1 MPMSSKRGLIVALIA
16 SLCINLALVG
26 FLLGRASSFEFRR
39 AINPMS
45 GVARIFRELPEVRRE
60 ELRAHFRAHR
70 QAMRPDLQGIRRAQ
84 TNLGEALLADP
95 FDRAEL
101 ESALDSF
108 RDHLH
113 ASQIS
118 SNSAFVALV
127 ESLTSEERALLVRR
141 MQDRGQQRGQE
152 RGGNAQRRDPARR
165 RP

>member
-1 MPMSSKRGLIVALIA
+1 MSSKRGLIVALIA

-45 GVARIFRELPEVRRE
+45 GVARIFQELPEVRRE
-60 ELRAHFRAHR
+60 ELRSHFRAHR
-70 QAMRPDLQGIRRAQ
+70 QAMRPDLRGIRRAQ
-84 TNLGEALLADP
+84 TDLGEALLADP
-95 FDRAEL
+95 FERAEL

>member
-1 MPMSSKRGLIVALIA
+1 MSSKRGLIVALIA

-84 TNLGEALLADP
+84 TDLGEALLADP

>member
-1 MPMSSKRGLIVALIA
+1 MSSKRGLIVALIA

-45 GVARIFRELPEVRRE
+45 GVARIFRELPEVRRD

-84 TNLGEALLADP
+84 TDLGEALLADP

>member
-1 MPMSSKRGLIVALIA
+1 MSSKRGLIVALIA

>member
-1 MPMSSKRGLIVALIA
+1 MSSKRGLIVALIA

-45 GVARIFRELPEVRRE
+45 GVARIFQELPEVRRE

-84 TNLGEALLADP
+84 TDLGEALLADP
-95 FDRAEL
+95 FERAEL

>member
-1 MPMSSKRGLIVALIA
+1 MMSSKRGLIVALIV

-39 AINPMS
+39 DAINPMW

-60 ELRAHFRAHR
+60 ELRSHFRAHR

-84 TNLGEALLADP
+84 TDLGAALLADP

-118 SNSAFVALV
+118 SNSAFAALV
-127 ESLTSEERALLVRR
+127 ESLTAEERALLVRR
-141 MQDRGQQRGQE
+141 MQDRGEQRGQE

>member
-1 MPMSSKRGLIVALIA
+1 MSSKRGLIVALIV
-16 SLCINLALVG
+16 SFCINLALVG

-45 GVARIFRELPEVRRE
+45 GVARIFQELPEVRRE

-84 TNLGEALLADP
+84 TDLGEALLADP

-101 ESALDSF
+101 ESALGSF